1 MNREFQ
7 RAMVESGQT
16 AESLA
21 GRIGVDPKTAARWVT
36 HGRIPQTRHRSKVA
50 ELVGR
55 DVLDLWPDVLKRR
68 EPVWLRGWIEW
79 EREAT
84 ALRWYELAWVPGLL
98 QTEAYARA
106 TLAGESLTADETDRL
121 VSSRVGRQAILQR
134 DRPPLFVAVMDE
146 SVLRRHV
153 DGDKALMREQLER
166 IIACAQL
173 PAVQVHV
180 VPANVGMYPGLGG
193 PFILADLPDG
203 VRAAHVDSQVRA
215 QIVDGTA
222 DIATLARRWERIRGK
237 ALSEEQS
244 LDLLREVARSWM

>member
-1 MNREFQ
+1 M
-7 RAMVESGQT
+7 
-16 AESLA
+16 
-21 GRIGVDPKTAARWVT
+21 
-36 HGRIPQTRHRSKVA
+36 
-50 ELVGR
+50 
-55 DVLDLWPDVLKRR
+55 
-68 EPVWLRGWIEW
+68 WLRGWIEW

>member
-16 AESLA
+16 AESSA
-21 GRIGVDPKTAARWVT
+21 GKIGVDPKTAARWVT
-36 HGRIPQTRHRSKVA
+36 HGRIPQTRHRSKFA

-55 DVLDLWPDVLKRR
+55 DVMDLWPDVLKRR

-121 VSSRVGRQAILQR
+121 VSSRIGRQAILQR

-146 SVLRRHV
+146 SVLHRHV
-153 DGDKALMREQLER
+153 NGNKALMREQVER
-166 IIACAQL
+166 IIACADL
-173 PAVQVHV
+173 PAVQVHI
-180 VPANVGMYPGLGG
+180 VPAGVGRYPGSAGRSSSRTFPTACARRTSTVRSVRRSWTGPPTLLRLPDDGNASGEGPLGG
-193 PFILADLPDG
+193 AVPGPP
-203 VRAAHVDSQVRA
+203 
-215 QIVDGTA
+215 
-222 DIATLARRWERIRGK
+222 
-237 ALSEEQS
+237 
-244 LDLLREVARSWM
+244 